1 MYGTRFEGRTT
12 RVLFGDFL
20 MGRLTTQKIPE
31 GLEQLFKSLK
41 ASNCSMKWDWNK
53 LIEVLQPGNRNGNAF
68 LGLCEAG
75 IFHMM
80 YSKTSKRESNLLCK
94 KLHTSDIDLLNSVGI
109 CYALHLLS
117 GIASNRI
124 DKFKETF
131 EQIVSSLLDAIIAA
145 LKISDFSAPVLQ
157 PLTSLQN
164 VKKSVLP
171 CISPINE
178 TGVTN
183 ILELALCRMYLLSS
197 TLRSL
202 FEYGTSVVVPI
213 SLPYLC
219 SVIAAAFSVNVCDAR
234 RSSFVLI
241 SCAKHLLHTF
251 SIVVQSCS
259 VNISPAAPSLI
270 TSMVYQL
277 EWSSGFARS
286 HPSEQSLTYKL
297 AVYRCISSLLDA
309 TAHVASPTLCRLANR
324 IIAEVSSDISFP
336 ARENLNQ
343 MFISSGGDLAI
354 YELQI
359 CCTVASLHLLEIL
372 FVNHHFILNCSITE
386 GVDISND
393 SSDRNVCDYKLKH
406 ALLSLSSEVN
416 ALASRLVFLLSKQNR
431 LNSIEEVLI
440 RPHFL
445 MPLIDAASAVVDYGF
460 LFSRSNALHDL
471 TKSLLAHT
479 DYALRLTAERCF
491 RYSFKSL
498 KSETPCFGNEKLL
511 VSSFTQTDEMYPSI
525 QPEKEKSNATSA
537 VEYTSK
543 AVSLAEKES
552 TSQVSANFYADV
564 SEHHTPMN
572 SIKPNSVPV
581 EKSMSFLSSE
591 MVERPKQSENPG
603 RKRVRFEDTSP
614 NPSKKSCIEN
624 KSIIRVP
631 TPVKPL
637 KQTPAPEEKA
647 DLNLTSIEDVLCTF
661 DDTLL

>member
-1 MYGTRFEGRTT
+1 
-12 RVLFGDFL
+12 
-20 MGRLTTQKIPE
+20 MGRLSTQKIPE
-31 GLEQLFKSLK
+31 DLEQFFKSLK
-41 ASNCSMKWDWNK
+41 ASNCSAKWDWNK
-53 LIEVLQPGNRNGNAF
+53 LIEVIRPANRNGKAF

-75 IFHMM
+75 VFHMM

-109 CYALHLLS
+109 CYALQLLS

-131 EQIVSSLLDAIIAA
+131 EQIVSSLLDAIITA
-145 LKISDFSAPVLQ
+145 LKISDFNAPVLQ
-157 PLTSLQN
+157 PLTALQDT
-164 VKKSVLP
+164 KKSVLP
-171 CISPINE
+171 RISPMNE

-183 ILELALCRMYLLSS
+183 ILELALCRMYVLSS

-202 FEYGTSVVVPI
+202 LEHGTSVTVPV

-219 SVIAAAFSVNVCDAR
+219 SVIAAAFSVNICDAR

-251 SIVVQSCS
+251 SVIVQSCG
-259 VNISPAAPSLI
+259 VNISPAAPSLF

-277 EWSSGFARS
+277 EWSSNFARC

-309 TAHVASPTLCRLANR
+309 TVHVASPTLCRLANR
-324 IIAEVSSDISFP
+324 VIYEVSSDISFP

-359 CCTVASLHLLEIL
+359 CCTVASLHLLEVL
-372 FVNHHFILNCSITE
+372 FVNHHFILNCSIAE
-386 GVDISND
+386 GADF
-393 SSDRNVCDYKLKH
+393 CDYKLKH

-445 MPLIDAASAVVDYGF
+445 MALIDTASAVVDYGF
-460 LFSRSNALHDL
+460 LFSRFNALYDL
-471 TKSLLAHT
+471 TKSLLAHK
-479 DYALRLTAERCF
+479 DYDLRLTADRCF
-491 RYSFKSL
+491 RHSFKFL
-498 KSETPCFGNEKLL
+498 KSETPCLANEKLF
-511 VSSFTQTDEMYPSI
+511 VSSFTQTDETNPSI
-525 QPEKEKSNATSA
+525 QPEKEETNATSA

-543 AVSLAEKES
+543 AGTLVEKES
-552 TSQVSANFYADV
+552 TSHVSANFYSNV
-564 SEHHTPMN
+564 SEHHKPMN
-572 SIKPNSVPV
+572 SIKSNSIPV
-581 EKSMSFLSSE
+581 EKTMKPFSSE
-591 MVERPKQSENPG
+591 MMETPKQSENYG
-603 RKRVRFEDTSP
+603 KKRVRFEDTPP
-614 NPSKKSCIEN
+614 NASKKSCIEN
-624 KSIIRVP
+624 RSILRAP
-631 TPVKPL
+631 TPAKPP
-637 KQTPAPEEKA
+637 KQTPAPEENS
-647 DLNLTSIEDVLCTF
+647 DLNFASIEEALCTF